1 MLVHMVSWE
10 RLLKTK
16 WFRYLV
22 KREHLSRHLSA
33 IVQCCPHAVVDLW
46 KVRLAKM
53 RLFLA
58 EPYIVLLYSL
68 WLASYIECFPN
79 EQKLAAYHFTLLV
92 LRHLDCLRAVTRL
105 R

>member
-1 MLVHMVSWE
+1 MLVNTVSRE

-22 KREHLSRHLSA
+22 KCEHLSRHLSA

-58 EPYIVLLYSL
+58 EPYIVLLCSL
-68 WLASYIECFPN
+68 WLASYIECFPK
-79 EQKLAAYHFTLLV
+79 ETKTCGIPFYPACSAPS
-92 LRHLDCLRAVTRL
+92 
-105 R
+105 